1 MRKLLLVSLLSI
13 SIAAMS
19 ACGASAN
26 NQNSTVETKPTESV
40 SEVETETKEDATE
53 EIVDNNAESEI
64 GETESEKFIAKGDT
78 TLMNFLS
85 AASDNGYDITNP
97 EKNGTDVTA
106 IAKGSGGEFSICYMV
121 ENQHVYR
128 VEIVTDGDEI
138 SDGYKECVAAMAKA
152 INPDIDDTALADDIE
167 QVINQ
172 NAELV
177 DSDTYFRYDSNER
190 TFTITH

>member
-19 ACGASAN
+19 ACGVSASN
-26 NQNSTVETKPTESV
+26 GNSTVETETIESV
-40 SEVETETKEDATE
+40 SEVETDTKENATE
-53 EIVDNNAESEI
+53 EKVDNNAESEI
-64 GETESEKFIAKGDT
+64 EESEKFVAKGDT

-85 AASDNGYDITNP
+85 VASDNGYDITNP
-97 EKNGTDVTA
+97 ERNGTDVTA
-106 IAKGSGGEFSICYMV
+106 IAKGSGGEFSVCYMV

-172 NAELV
+172 NEELV

>member
-19 ACGASAN
+19 ACVVSAN
-26 NQNSTVETKPTESV
+26 NGNSTVETETIESV
-40 SEVETETKEDATE
+40 SEVETDTKENATE
-53 EIVDNNAESEI
+53 EKVDNNAESEI
-64 GETESEKFIAKGDT
+64 EESEKFVAKGDT

-97 EKNGTDVTA
+97 ERNGTDVTA
-106 IAKGSGGEFSICYMV
+106 IAKGSGGEFSVCYMV

-172 NAELV
+172 NEELV

>member
-13 SIAAMS
+13 SIVAMS
-19 ACGASAN
+19 ACG
-26 NQNSTVETKPTESV
+26 VETETIESV
-40 SEVETETKEDATE
+40 SEVETETEENATE
-53 EIVDNNAESEI
+53 EKVDNNSESEI
-64 GETESEKFIAKGDT
+64 EESESEKFVAKGDT

-85 AASDNGYDITNP
+85 SASDNGYDITNP
-97 EKNGTDVTA
+97 ERNGTDVTA
-106 IAKGSGGEFSICYMV
+106 IAKGSGGEFSVCYMV

-152 INPDIDDTALADDIE
+152 INPDIDDTTLADDIE

-177 DSDTYFRYDSNER
+177 DGDTYFRYDSNER

>member
-19 ACGASAN
+19 ACGVSAN
-26 NQNSTVETKPTESV
+26 NQNSTVETETTESV
-40 SEVETETKEDATE
+40 SEVETEPKENTTE
-53 EIVDNNAESEI
+53 EKVDNNSESEI
-64 GETESEKFIAKGDT
+64 GETESETFIAKGDT

-85 AASDNGYDITNP
+85 VASDNGYDITNP
-97 EKNGTDVTA
+97 ERNGTDVTA
-106 IAKGSGGEFSICYMV
+106 IAKGSGGEFSVCYMV

-138 SDGYKECVAAMAKA
+138 SDDYKECVAAMAKA

-172 NAELV
+172 DEELV
-177 DSDTYFRYDSNER
+177 DSDTYFRYDSDER